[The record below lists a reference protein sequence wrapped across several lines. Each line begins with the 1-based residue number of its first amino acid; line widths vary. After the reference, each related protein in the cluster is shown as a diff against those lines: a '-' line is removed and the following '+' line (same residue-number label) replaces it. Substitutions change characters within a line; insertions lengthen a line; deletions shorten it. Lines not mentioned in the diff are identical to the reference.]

1 MKLWR
6 GVVVPWT
13 NRWLWIPFLI
23 TLVVL
28 GLGGLEGYRR
38 LNNNGWTIDLITG
51 HQRNAQQFN
60 KERTA
65 LTEAENEALRR
76 EVIRLRQNNPQ
87 GTTTNT
93 NSSVVV
99 VGGGTSVT
107 VTSGSEPAVVQ
118 TGSDTVRISNG
129 NYRCDCQREHF
140 AHVTLMNGDYI
151 GGCNAPSDQT
161 FPPSAVREVTLMNGD
176 YICPCEQ
183 NHGAGITLMNGSS
196 NCQ

>member
-13 NRWLWIPFLI
+13 NRWLWIPFL
-23 TLVVL
+23 VVL
-28 GLGGLEGYRR
+28 AVLAMGGLEAYRR

-51 HQRNAQQFN
+51 HQRNAQQIN

-65 LTEAENEALRR
+65 LTESENEALRR

-99 VGGGTSVT
+99 GGGTSVT
-107 VTSGSEPAVVQ
+107 GT
-118 TGSDTVRISNG
+118 DTVRISNG

-151 GGCNAPSDQT
+151 GGCNAPSNEA

-176 YICPCEQ
+176 YLCPCEQ
-183 NHGAGITLMNGSS
+183 HHGAGITLMNGSS
-196 NCQ
+196 TCQ